1 MVSRFHIYMY
11 LPHYLWYLL
20 VVVFLLFQTVILLTL
35 FAILAIPLD
44 VKIHFWIVKDIIFQN
59 LLNFF
64 IMSKKDI
71 LILILKIV
79 IYGCTLALG
88 VLGVSAMASCSASRD
103 VDVVGKTTIVTTDT
117 TYIHHNT
124 FIKYPKR

>member
-1 MVSRFHIYMY
+1 M
-11 LPHYLWYLL
+11 
-20 VVVFLLFQTVILLTL
+20 
-35 FAILAIPLD
+35 
-44 VKIHFWIVKDIIFQN
+44 N
-59 LLNFF
+59 
-64 IMSKKDI
+64 KKDI

-88 VLGVSAMASCSASRD
+88 VLGVSAMASCSSSRD
-103 VDVVGKTTIVTTDT
+103 VDVFGKTTIVTTDT

>member
-1 MVSRFHIYMY
+1 M
-11 LPHYLWYLL
+11 
-20 VVVFLLFQTVILLTL
+20 
-35 FAILAIPLD
+35 
-44 VKIHFWIVKDIIFQN
+44 N
-59 LLNFF
+59 
-64 IMSKKDI
+64 KKDI

-117 TYIHHNT
+117 TLIHHNT
-124 FIKYPKR
+124 YIKYPKR

>member
-1 MVSRFHIYMY
+1 M
-11 LPHYLWYLL
+11 
-20 VVVFLLFQTVILLTL
+20 
-35 FAILAIPLD
+35 
-44 VKIHFWIVKDIIFQN
+44 N
-59 LLNFF
+59 
-64 IMSKKDI
+64 KKDI

-103 VDVVGKTTIVTTDT
+103 VDVFGKTTIVTTDT

>member
-1 MVSRFHIYMY
+1 M
-11 LPHYLWYLL
+11 
-20 VVVFLLFQTVILLTL
+20 
-35 FAILAIPLD
+35 
-44 VKIHFWIVKDIIFQN
+44 N
-59 LLNFF
+59 
-64 IMSKKDI
+64 KKDI

-117 TYIHHNT
+117 TLIHRNT
-124 FIKYPKR
+124 YIKYPKR